1 MDKLLIIDR
10 IQFGFL
16 TDTLKYCEHLS
27 HKYKISYICF
37 DKKYPKTVVKGVNVI
52 YVPYTSVKILNGFL
66 FYFYSI
72 LFSIILGGRIFIVY
86 CPNCSFVKRL
96 LFWKKINVDIRTLSV
111 EKDAKVRMQFDEKL
125 KREIQYF
132 DSYSYI
138 SHGIKDKLNITN
150 KESFYLPLGS
160 DILSNENKNFSRM
173 NLLYVGTLH
182 NRNIIETVIG
192 VHRFLKENPNIE
204 LHYDIIGDGEEL
216 DQINHYIY
224 ENNLN
229 NVIITHGRKPYS
241 ELKPY
246 FDKCN
251 IGVSYVPIEDWFDVQ
266 PPTKTYEYILSG
278 LFTIATATRSNKECI
293 TKNNGILI
301 NDNPLSFAKALSII
315 QMDKQ
320 KYNSRIIRES
330 LIDFQWSKI
339 IKQYF
344 LPIIS

>member
-16 TDTLKYCEHLS
+16 TDTLKYCEYLAN
-27 HKYKISYICF
+27 KYEISYICF
-37 DKKYPKTVVKGVNVI
+37 NRKSPKTVVRGVNVI
-52 YVPYTSVKILNGFL
+52 YVPYTSVKFINGFL
-66 FYFYSI
+66 FLFYSI
-72 LFSIILGGRIFIVY
+72 FFSIMLGGKIFIVY
-86 CPNCSFVKRL
+86 FPNCSYIKRL

-111 EKDAKVRMQFDEKL
+111 EKDAEVRKQFDIKL
-125 KREIQYF
+125 KHEISYF

-138 SHGIKDKLNITN
+138 SHGVKEKMNIVN
-150 KESFYLPLGS
+150 QSSFYLPLGS
-160 DILSNENKNFSRM
+160 DIISNENKDYSKM

-182 NRNIIETVIG
+182 NRNIIDTVVG
-192 VHRFLKENPNIE
+192 VHSFLKENPQID

-216 DQINHYIY
+216 DQIKNYIRG
-224 ENNLN
+224 NNLE
-229 NVIITHGRKPYS
+229 NVIMVHGRKPYS

-251 IGVSYVPIEDWFDVQ
+251 IGVSYVPIVDWFDVQ

-278 LFTIATATRSNKECI
+278 LFTIATATSSNKECI
-293 TKNNGILI
+293 TNDNGILI

-315 QMDKQ
+315 QKDKQ

-330 LIDFQWSKI
+330 LIDFRWSNI
-339 IKQYF
+339 IKKYF

>member
-16 TDTLKYCEHLS
+16 TDTLKYCEHLAG
-27 HKYKISYICF
+27 KYKISYICF
-37 DKKYPKTVVKGVNVI
+37 DRKSSKTVVEGVNVI

-66 FYFYSI
+66 FLFYSI
-72 LFSIILGGRIFIVY
+72 LFSIILGGKIFVVY
-86 CPNCSFVKRL
+86 FPNCAYIKRI

-111 EKDAKVRMQFDEKL
+111 EKDAEVRKQFDEKL

-138 SHGIKDKLNITN
+138 SHGVNDKLNISN
-150 KESFYLPLGS
+150 KASFYLPLGS
-160 DILSNENKNFSRM
+160 DIISVENKVFSKM

-182 NRNIIETVIG
+182 NRNIIDTVIG
-192 VHRFLKENPNIE
+192 VHGFLKENPNVE
-204 LHYDIIGDGEEL
+204 LHYDIIGDGEGL
-216 DQINHYIY
+216 DQIKNYIS
-224 ENNLN
+224 ENKLDG
-229 NVIITHGRKPYS
+229 VVVAHGRKSYA

-251 IGVSYVPIEDWFDVQ
+251 IGVSYVPIVDWFDVQ

-278 LFTIATATRSNKECI
+278 LFTIATATSSNKECI
-293 TKNNGILI
+293 TNDNGILI

-315 QMDKQ
+315 QKDKQ

-330 LIDFQWSKI
+330 LIDFRWSNI
-339 IKQYF
+339 IKKYF